1 MSLGC
6 ALMLYPYYRFIMHYQ
21 LHPANPVAHQI
32 SYGFPWGS
40 LQNQVSLKNTRDICT
55 FEPNGTFGTSSKIF
69 GCLRGFAFKISIG
82 QNLLNVGWSRYI
94 IYCMSLYVYVVFCL
108 PGCVLVWVFALFIC
122 LFAGLFSCLFGCLIY
137 WLIDWRPFACL
148 FIYLLVVCFLFMFH
162 EHLNLCC
169 FCVLFRMIWRIIN
182 ESMWHEIPGTT
193 STCHLAGRPPQVL
206 DKQEDKG
213 MVEGR
218 WCTVEAQCFFC
229 ISHGIRI
236 VNETCAKMRLLQ
248 QDAWKLVNPNCKR

>member
-1 MSLGC
+1 MEHVHPERSEEEIINQQECWRFDKRVFFFRKIHRWISCIGLGK
-6 ALMLYPYYRFIMHYQ
+6 LM
-21 LHPANPVAHQI
+21 N
-32 SYGFPWGS
+32 WGW
-40 LQNQVSLKNTRDICT
+40 
-55 FEPNGTFGTSSKIF
+55 
-69 GCLRGFAFKISIG
+69 
-82 QNLLNVGWSRYI
+82 VGW
-94 IYCMSLYVYVVFCL
+94 
-108 PGCVLVWVFALFIC
+108 
-122 LFAGLFSCLFGCLIY
+122 LID

-182 ESMWHEIPGTT
+182 ESMWNEIPGTT

-236 VNETCAKMRLLQ
+236 VHETCAKMRLLQ